1 MDERRDAYEVL
12 GVARTATSDE
22 IRKAYRQAALKH
34 HPDRNAGDASA
45 AERFKEATESFQ
57 VLSDDQRRRVY
68 DQFGWAGLEGGGGGF
83 PGGGVD
89 LGDLFGNFQ
98 DLFSE
103 FFGGQQQRGGG
114 RSRGP
119 RRGPDLRVLE
129 RLTLKEAA
137 FGCKREIA
145 LQFPAPCEKC
155 EGSGAAPGTSPVA
168 CATCRGSGQ
177 VSNARGFVM
186 FTAPCPNCRGEGR
199 VIKSPCPSCH
209 GSGEQAKSKK
219 IVVGFPAG
227 IDEGQILR
235 VSGQGVPSPN
245 GGPAGDVLVQVEV
258 VPDPRFERHGVD
270 LATKVKVSF
279 LDAALG
285 ANVAVVALDE
295 EPLSI
300 DLPEGTQP
308 GHVVVVRGR
317 GVPRLDGK
325 GRTRGALH
333 VVVDVEIPTASALSP
348 KARELLDALKSELA
362 TPAKADAH
370 RPAASHEEG

>member
-1 MDERRDAYEVL
+1 MDERRDAYEIL
-12 GVARTATSDE
+12 GVARTATADE

-34 HPDRNAGDASA
+34 HPDRNSGDPQA
-45 AERFKEATESFQ
+45 AERFKEATEAFQ

-83 PGGGVD
+83 PGGVD

-103 FFGGQQQRGGG
+103 FFGGSPRGGG

-137 FGCKREIA
+137 FGCKREIS

-155 EGSGAAPGTSPVA
+155 EGSGAAPGTSPVT
-168 CATCRGSGQ
+168 CSTCRGSGQ

-199 VIKSPCPSCH
+199 VIKSPCPECH

-219 IVVGFPAG
+219 IVVAFPAG

-245 GGPAGDVLVQVEV
+245 GGPPGDVLVQVEV
-258 VPDPRFERHGVD
+258 APDARFERQGVD
-270 LATKVKVSF
+270 LATKVRVSVF
-279 LDAALG
+279 DAALG
-285 ANVAVVALDE
+285 AHVNVATLDD

-300 DLPEGTQP
+300 DVPAGTQP

-333 VVVDVEIPTASALSP
+333 VVVDVEVPAAGALTPKAHELLEALRAELAANRPKEPIAAASAAGES
-348 KARELLDALKSELA
+348 
-362 TPAKADAH
+362 
-370 RPAASHEEG
+370 